1 MVTLSLPV
9 FCSSRQHELEE
20 AGRAAQGRAPVGR
33 RSFSTRRRRRRTTVP
48 CAAAWP
54 NATVRD
60 GKPVGNRAAAHR
72 AYARHAGPGADK
84 VVRLAGTQSPRIET
98 GGFQVALT
106 LNMYSGAAGN
116 FKHVYLSKRKSHA
129 PLAMPLIPL
138 SRSNTPS
145 WNMALNRDAH
155 RQCHPSS
162 GHGEFLWLAGCSW

>member
-1 MVTLSLPV
+1 M
-9 FCSSRQHELEE
+9 
-20 AGRAAQGRAPVGR
+20 
-33 RSFSTRRRRRRTTVP
+33 
-48 CAAAWP
+48 
-54 NATVRD
+54 
-60 GKPVGNRAAAHR
+60 GNRAAAHR

-145 WNMALNRDAH
+145 WNMALNRDAR
-155 RQCHPSS
+155 RQCRPAG
-162 GHGEFLWLAGCSW
+162 GHDESLWPAAGKGEGAPTKLAVCDDREAEIELEADDRGNGGVFACAQLVR